1 MKKFWLKVVF
11 GESACRAFLDN
22 PRTSKSK
29 LKELGYVSKI
39 GFNSEE
45 ERNAYIQG
53 LEDAQGWLEVYYE
66 MQKK

>member
-1 MKKFWLKVVF
+1 MF

-22 PRTSKSK
+22 PRTSKAELQK
-29 LKELGYVSKI
+29 LGDVRKI

-53 LEDAQGWLEVYYE
+53 LEDAQGWIEVYYE